1 MIRKRTQKGL
11 FLKVVI
17 TIASIFSVIAST
29 FDGLPANASPSNTSA
44 LPSNLSG
51 FASNA
56 KVARNI
62 AEGIVAKAYPKDFKD
77 QMARLSAGKNWG
89 AIYPGASSPKC
100 IGAKGATPEPIS
112 ECTGGDK
119 TSKYVVALI
128 GDSRAGMWGGT
139 FDNVGYLT
147 HFKLI
152 NIYKSGCPAPLDN
165 YASFGVA
172 TPDCARFHEAL
183 IKLLNQLKPNLIVV
197 SSQTEIV
204 VTSPPPFHL
213 APPDVTQRDL
223 EALIH
228 RLPRTSK
235 VVVLGGFPTP
245 GSNDT
250 FNPTLCL
257 SRVPSPPSSCNFT
270 EILAVKVSNQAFKN
284 AAASS
289 HVGYIDQR
297 PWFCLSTCPPI
308 IGGKVVWTKD
318 AFHANGAYL
327 VTLTGVLAA
336 ALAPYTAH

>member
-1 MIRKRTQKGL
+1 MVAWL
-11 FLKVVI
+11 F
-17 TIASIFSVIAST
+17 
-29 FDGLPANASPSNTSA
+29 
-44 LPSNLSG
+44 
-51 FASNA
+51 
-56 KVARNI
+56 RNHHRHR
-62 AEGIVAKAYPKDFKD
+62 P
-77 QMARLSAGKNWG
+77 
-89 AIYPGASSPKC
+89 
-100 IGAKGATPEPIS
+100 
-112 ECTGGDK
+112 
-119 TSKYVVALI
+119 
-128 GDSRAGMWGGT
+128 GGT
-139 FDNVGYLT
+139 SLGCSIRGGEFPRPPVDTFRGHQWIPQLATSGYFLMATDIT

-270 EILAVKVSNQAFKN
+270 EISAVKVSNQAFKN

-336 ALAPYTAH
+336 ALARYTAH